1 MKKYLPHNRF
11 LESLKTFQK
20 QDPQLVELDQL
31 TYQFRPDWW
40 KGLSADEPGIYI
52 LTGGRQIGK
61 STSCKLLIEDWLQN
75 KKVSAQSVFYLPC
88 DEVFDAK
95 QLGQIIREFLE
106 GIETYPFLL
115 IIDEI
120 TFVPE
125 WQRVIKSLADS
136 GAFAKGLCL
145 LTGSDSLI
153 LKEAAMSF
161 PGRRG
166 KAAQTDFHLFPLSF
180 KQYVDLVDSAGAND
194 EGLLD
199 HYKNFLQCGGYLR
212 AINDLADHGEIT
224 SATYTTYEQWIRGDF
239 LRKGKN
245 EDYLLAILHS
255 LFDTA
260 GTQVSYSGLT
270 QKTGLMSKE
279 TFIDY
284 CQILMRMDVIF
295 QLQAFDQNNKRAFP
309 KKAVKIHFVDPF
321 IANTINRW
329 LEKEGLLHEKP
340 YESELVEATVAS
352 QCYRHIKTF
361 YYKSQGEVD
370 VLTCDG
376 KHIEAIEVKWANQV
390 RPADFKTLKNF
401 HNALILKKQPG
412 KGNIDNIA
420 ANSVYQ
426 WLYQY

>member
-1 MKKYLPHNRF
+1 M
-11 LESLKTFQK
+11 
-20 QDPQLVELDQL
+20 
-31 TYQFRPDWW
+31 
-40 KGLSADEPGIYI
+40 
-52 LTGGRQIGK
+52 GK
-61 STSCKLLIEDWLQN
+61 STSCKLLIEDWLQS

-145 LTGSDSLI
+145 LIGSDSLM

-166 KAAQTDFHLFPLSF
+166 KAALTDLHLFPLSF

-194 EGLLD
+194 EDLLD
-199 HYKNFLQCGGYLR
+199 HYKNFLRCGGYLR

-224 SATYTTYEQWIRGDF
+224 PATYTTYEQWIRGDF

-245 EDYLLAILHS
+245 EEYLLAILHS

-260 GTQVSYSGLT
+260 GTQVRYSGLT

-284 CQILMRMDVIF
+284 SQILMRMDVIF

-329 LEKEGLLHEKP
+329 LEKEGLLHEKSF
-340 YESELVEATVAS
+340 ESELVEATVAS

-361 YYKSQGEVD
+361 YYKSRGEVD
-370 VLTCDG
+370 VLTYDG

-412 KGNIDNIA
+412 KGLVDGIESD
-420 ANSVYQ
+420 SVYQ

>member
-1 MKKYLPHNRF
+1 MKKYMPHNRF
-11 LESLKTFQK
+11 WESLKSFQK
-20 QDPQLVELDQL
+20 QDPQLVELNQL
-31 TYQFRPDWW
+31 THQFRPDWW
-40 KGLSADEPGIYI
+40 KTLSVGEPGIYI

-61 STSCKLLIEDWLQN
+61 STACKLLIEDWLTHE
-75 KKVSAQSVFYLPC
+75 KLDPRSVFYLPC

-95 QLGQIIREFLE
+95 QLGQIIREFLSVVE
-106 GIETYPFLL
+106 SSPFLL

-180 KQYVDLVDSAGAND
+180 KQYVDLVDSAGTND

-199 HYKNFLQCGGYLR
+199 HYKSFLQSGGYLR

-224 SATYTTYEQWIRGDF
+224 PATYTTYEQWIRGDF

-245 EDYLLAILHS
+245 ENYLLAILHS

-260 GTQVSYSGLT
+260 GTQVSYSALT

-284 CQILMRMDVIF
+284 CQILMRMDVVF
-295 QLQAFDQNNKRAFP
+295 PLQAFDQNNKRAFP
-309 KKAVKIHFVDPF
+309 KKAMKIHFVDPF
-321 IANTINRW
+321 IANTIGRW
-329 LEKEGLLHEKP
+329 LRKEGLLQEKSI
-340 YESELVEATVAS
+340 ESELVEATVAS
-352 QCYRHIKTF
+352 QCFRYVKTF
-361 YYKSQGEVD
+361 YYKSNGEVD
-370 VLTCDG
+370 VLTYDG
-376 KHIEAIEVKWANQV
+376 KQVEAIEVKWANQV

-412 KGNIDNIA
+412 KGLVDGIQSE
-420 ANSVYQ
+420 SVYQ